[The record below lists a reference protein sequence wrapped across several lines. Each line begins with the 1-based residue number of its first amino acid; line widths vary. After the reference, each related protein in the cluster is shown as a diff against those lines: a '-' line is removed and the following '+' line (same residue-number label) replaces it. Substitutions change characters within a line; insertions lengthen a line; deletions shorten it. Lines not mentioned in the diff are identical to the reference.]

1 MKNPFRALT
10 KFEWGL
16 YIFSIVAIIVC
27 AILAK
32 NIDPITAAALLVG
45 ATGLIFCAKGEP
57 IGQILI
63 VVFAL
68 LYGYIS
74 LTFRYYGEMITYL
87 GLSAPVA
94 IAAVVAWIRNPYEKG
109 KSEVK
114 VEKLSKK
121 TVILMW
127 IFTVVITVAFYFI
140 LKFFD
145 TPNLIF
151 STLSVATSFLA
162 SYLTYFRSPFYAV
175 GYAANDIV
183 LIVLWV
189 LASMQDTSY
198 IPMVVCFVV
207 FLLNDSYGF
216 INWQRMK
223 KRQTA

>member
-1 MKNPFRALT
+1 MKNPFKLLT

-16 YIFSIVAIIVC
+16 YIFSIAAIIVC
-27 AILAK
+27 SILAK

-94 IAAVVAWIRNPYEKG
+94 IAAVVAWIKNPYEKG

-114 VEKLSKK
+114 VEKLTKK
-121 TVILMW
+121 TVVLMW
-127 IFTVVITVAFYFI
+127 ILTVVITVLFYFI
-140 LKFFD
+140 LRFFD
-145 TPNLIF
+145 TPNLLF
-151 STLSVATSFLA
+151 STLSVTTSFLA
-162 SYLTYFRSPFYAV
+162 SYLTYYRSPFYAI
-175 GYAANDIV
+175 GYAVNDIV

-223 KRQTA
+223 KRQAA

>member
-1 MKNPFRALT
+1 MKNPFRTLT

-32 NIDPITAAALLVG
+32 NIDPVTAAALLVG

-109 KSEVK
+109 NTDVDIFGRYNSG
-114 VEKLSKK
+114 
-121 TVILMW
+121 ILLY
-127 IFTVVITVAFYFI
+127 TQI
-140 LKFFD
+140 L
-145 TPNLIF
+145 
-151 STLSVATSFLA
+151 
-162 SYLTYFRSPFYAV
+162 
-175 GYAANDIV
+175 
-183 LIVLWV
+183 
-189 LASMQDTSY
+189 
-198 IPMVVCFVV
+198 
-207 FLLNDSYGF
+207 
-216 INWQRMK
+216 
-223 KRQTA
+223 